1 MNLENNMKNKKMKKK
16 DSKKMKKKGGALGKN
31 IWWLGVAVMGFFVP
45 GGAAL
50 VPIGFFAF
58 LVMYTW
64 DKHDES
70 KAQAA
75 TPAPKVSSKEKSEE
89 ADDDKPIKCRFCKKF
104 YGSEYNGCPYCKRK

>member
-1 MNLENNMKNKKMKKK
+1 MDRENNMKN
-16 DSKKMKKKGGALGKN
+16 KKMKKKGGALGKN
-31 IWWLGVAVMGFFVP
+31 IWWLVVAAMGFFVP

-50 VPIGFFAF
+50 IPIGIIAF

-64 DKHDES
+64 DKKDES
-70 KAQAA
+70 KAQVA
-75 TPAPKVSSKEKSEE
+75 TSVPAQKVSSKETSEE